1 MWKWRILRNNNNNNK
16 MAEMGKQKGLLCSP
30 ASEQVAELAVPLEK
44 LWVEMDTMGRQEH
57 KKRENKRLGPGD

>member
-1 MWKWRILRNNNNNNK
+1 